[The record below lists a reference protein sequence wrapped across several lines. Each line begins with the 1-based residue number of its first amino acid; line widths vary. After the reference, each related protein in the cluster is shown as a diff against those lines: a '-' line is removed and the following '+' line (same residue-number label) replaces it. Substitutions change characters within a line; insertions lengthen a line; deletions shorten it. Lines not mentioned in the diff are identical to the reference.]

1 MSPPLPIPVCFFAT
15 EEGGIVT
22 SGLVVNFDAGDAAS
36 YTGTGTVWTDLV
48 TATNF
53 TLQAIFP
60 IAPGPATQPFYNAE
74 IGYFNFTAN
83 NAAGTFVPTIAPT
96 RGAVEI
102 WFRWRDFSAI
112 TAAVLLTGGTNWTS
126 LGNVT
131 GTHPDESIEFNSGVA
146 AVMDDQQGHFYY
158 RDNEWHQMV
167 AVIDGVANLLY
178 VDGVAVATTFRSGNA
193 TSTGLTSL
201 AGSIIGKYSAGYQ
214 FDGDIAI
221 VRVYDTGA
229 GSFSAAD
236 VAQNYAADSPRFAAF
251 QPDNI
256 SGLKFWIDPSDDNSL
271 ELTGATIHEVRDR
284 ALAIPT
290 AAAVSAVGSEP
301 VLAAVGGI
309 NWMQFAGASSQHQLM
324 RKSTDTADILF
335 SDLFGGSTDSWE
347 VVMVMRPDSSSTNIA
362 ATYNNDSAFGD
373 TAGYIGTYVKDPGLG
388 SLTLMT
394 YMWDGVDRAGS
405 ISLAP
410 GTKIVLG
417 QSKAA
422 GLQPWSEWNDGAQTV
437 VGTYNNMSA
446 SSNPLY
452 FGRGYNPPNYYTG
465 LIGEV
470 CIYDRELTVPERQ
483 DLTNYLIAKWGV

>member
-1 MSPPLPIPVCFFAT
+1 MLEMLPAIQGREPL
-15 EEGGIVT
+15 
-22 SGLVVNFDAGDAAS
+22 GLI
-36 YTGTGTVWTDLV
+36 LLHQ
-48 TATNF
+48 TNF

-60 IAPGPATQPFYNAE
+60 IAPPPAAATQPFYNAD

-83 NAAGTFVPTIAPT
+83 NAAGTFVPTIAPNL
-96 RGAVEI
+96 GAVEI
-102 WFRWRDFSAI
+102 WFRWRDFSPL
-112 TAAVLLTGGTNWTS
+112 TAAVLFTGNGANWNA
-126 LGNVT
+126 LGNAT
-131 GTHPDESIEFNSGVA
+131 GSLPDESIEFNSGIA
-146 AVMDDQQGHFYY
+146 AVMDDQQGHTFYK
-158 RDNEWHQMV
+158 DNEWHQMV
-167 AVIDGVANLLY
+167 SVIDGVANTIY
-178 VDGVAVATTFRSGNA
+178 VDGAAVATTFRSGNA
-193 TSTGLTSL
+193 TSAGLINLPAT
-201 AGSIIGKYSAGYQ
+201 IIGKYTAGFQ

-221 VRVYDTGA
+221 VRVYDTGV

-236 VAQNYAADSPRFAAF
+236 VLQNYNAEAPRFAEF

-256 SGLKFWIDPSDDNSL
+256 TGLKFWIDPSDVNSL
-271 ELTGATIHEVRDR
+271 ELTGATVHEVRDK

-347 VVMVMRPDSSSTNIA
+347 IVMVMRPDSASTNVA
-362 ATYNNDSAFGD
+362 ATFQNDSAFGD

-394 YMWDGVDRAGS
+394 YMWDGSDRAGS
-405 ISLAP
+405 ISLVP

-437 VGTYNNMSA
+437 VGTFNNLA
-446 SSNPLY
+446 GSSNPLY

-465 LIGEV
+465 LVGEV
-470 CIYDRELTVPERQ
+470 CIYNRELTVPERTA
-483 DLTNYLIAKWGV
+483 LTNYLIAKWGV